1 MRQTSLSAYHQMQ
14 QSGRLLETTEMILF
28 ALMRHPE
35 GLTRRELEDETGL
48 RVNQIAGRVRE
59 MLDKGRVIEDGQ
71 RACSVTGNV
80 VNVVKISEAKR

>member
-35 GLTRRELEDETGL
+35 GLTRRELEEETGL
-48 RVNQIAGRVRE
+48 RINQIAGRVNE
-59 MLDKGRVIEDGQ
+59 MLRRGRVVENGK
-71 RACSVTGNV
+71 RPCRVTGNMVFV
-80 VNVVKISEAKR
+80 VQCNGQL